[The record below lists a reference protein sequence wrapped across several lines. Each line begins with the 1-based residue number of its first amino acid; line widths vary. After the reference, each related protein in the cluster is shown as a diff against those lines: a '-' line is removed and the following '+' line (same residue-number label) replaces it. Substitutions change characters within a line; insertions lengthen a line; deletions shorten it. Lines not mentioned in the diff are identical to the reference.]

1 MHLNGVRKKL
11 KASGLSIWEIVAFIE
26 PGCLKM
32 NLSSFGISKIK
43 KSAKE
48 FLDGWCKTAAK
59 SRLES
64 IKKFVNTI
72 RKHEYR
78 LLPFVDTRLT
88 NAIAEGINRI
98 IQMIKNRASGFRTL
112 EAFEDLILLTI
123 GDLDI
128 PAQIPTRFHAL

>member
-1 MHLNGVRKKL
+1 MGNRHIHQAWVL
-11 KASGLSIWEIVAFIE
+11 KDEFEQFWDF
-26 PGCLKM
+26 KDQ
-32 NLSSFGISKIK
+32 